1 MAPDILR
8 RGAAWF
14 ASIGRPNNVGTKL
27 FGISGHVNTP
37 CVVEEAMSIPFREL
51 IEKHGGG
58 IRGGWDNLLAIIPGG
73 ASCPLIP
80 AADCAELIMD
90 FDGTRAVKSSFGTA
104 GVIVM
109 DKSTDVIAAIARI
122 SYFFKHESCGQCTP
136 CREGTGWM
144 WRVLSRMVEG
154 RAHRR
159 EIDMLLGSH
168 QAGRGP
174 HHLRARRRRRL
185 ADPGPDPRLPPR
197 DRTPHRRLFAQGCA
211 RRSGH
216 SRSRAHGCGGVG
228 RRDMTE
234 GPDNLVLS
242 MLRKIDQRTERMA
255 EDLHDVKV
263 RLTGVEEG
271 LAGVNRRLDR
281 LEVRVER
288 IERRLEIADAS

>member
-1 MAPDILR
+1 MESLEGKKGQPRLKPPFPANVGLFGCPTTVNNVESIAVAPAILR

-51 IEKHGGG
+51 VEKHGGG

-80 AADCAELIMD
+80 AADCENLIMD

-159 EIDMLLGSH
+159 EIDMLLEVTKQVEGH
-168 QAGRGP
+168 TICALGDAAAWPIQG
-174 HHLRARRRRRL
+174 LIRAFR
-185 ADPGPDPRLPPR
+185 P
-197 DRTPHRRLFAQGCA
+197 
-211 RRSGH
+211 
-216 SRSRAHGCGGVG
+216 
-228 RRDMTE
+228 E
-234 GPDNLVLS
+234 
-242 MLRKIDQRTERMA
+242 
-255 EDLHDVKV
+255 
-263 RLTGVEEG
+263 
-271 LAGVNRRLDR
+271 
-281 LEVRVER
+281 
-288 IERRLEIADAS
+288 IERRIDDFSRKARLDDQGVLDPVEMAAAE